1 MKRRMSNMEKPSRM
15 KRFGNEIVRIT
26 KNAGRGVKK
35 LDTTQWIIL
44 FFLTLLT
51 VFMLLPIV
59 YIFNHAFKPL
69 HELFLFP
76 PTFIVRAPTIQNF
89 VELMSM
95 TESTFV
101 PVSRYIFISVVVTVL
116 TRSEERRVGS
126 VSSSLM
132 LRVRLRYTG

>member
-1 MKRRMSNMEKPSRM
+1 MSNMEKPSRM

-76 PTFIVRAPTIQNF
+76 PTFIVRDPTWQNF
-89 VELMSM
+89 TSLM
-95 TESTFV
+95 TLTQDTLV
-101 PVSRYIFISVVVTVL
+101 PASRYLFNSIVVTLVTTGGMVL
-116 TRSEERRVGS
+116 TGA
-126 VSSSLM
+126 L
-132 LRVRLRYTG
+132 

>member
-1 MKRRMSNMEKPSRM
+1 MSNMEKPSRM

-76 PTFIVRAPTIQNF
+76 PTFIVRNPTIQNF
-89 VELMSM
+89 IELLSL

-101 PVSRYIFISVVVTVL
+101 PVSRYIFNSVVVTIID
-116 TRSEERRVGS
+116 RKS
-126 VSSSLM
+126 V
-132 LRVRLRYTG
+132 V